1 MLSKT
6 KYSFWHWC
14 LGRRKAEPA
23 ILLVLCSS
31 RASPP
36 GCWHAKGFP
45 EVSVSF
51 LPAGTGSGGVWGH
64 RHVDEC
70 PAGRVCC
77 KRAAGAPRWC
87 GGGPPCVPALSQA
100 AGCPAHTA
108 AFPPSVSQGSDRPH
122 ALVHPSDHCATCWRD
137 RDKGALA
144 QSSKSEGQNG
154 NKQ

>member
-77 KRAAGAPRWC
+77 KRAAGAPRLVRWRA
-87 GGGPPCVPALSQA
+87 ALCA
-100 AGCPAHTA
+100 C
-108 AFPPSVSQGSDRPH
+108 AFPGCWLPRPHSCIPTFGFPGVRPAPCPRSSIRPLCYLLERQGQGS
-122 ALVHPSDHCATCWRD
+122 VGTVE
-137 RDKGALA
+137 
-144 QSSKSEGQNG
+144 QE
-154 NKQ
+154 